1 MVHKKTI
8 RSTFV
13 AVCLVVGFLGT
24 GQQKGEVLAASSFSS
39 DSEPFTAELISAGT
53 NHTCTV
59 LGDSQINCWSGGW
72 ADNVTTTPYP
82 SNQIGISDGVD
93 VSAGNWHS
101 CAVRISG
108 EISCWGENYSGQLG
122 IGVYGDRNT
131 PSLVA
136 GISNATNV
144 EAGFAHTCAL
154 LATKTVKCWGGGSSG
169 QLGNG
174 ARVMQLAPVD
184 VAGLS
189 DVVEIST
196 GSESVS
202 SCAIKSNF
210 SLWCWGRYSW
220 TGNGVEQVSS
230 VPVEIT
236 GVMSARKVSIG
247 TKNACAVQ
255 SVGTVKCW
263 GWNNKG
269 QLGDGTLISSLIP
282 VAVTG
287 ISNAVDVSVGSEFA
301 CALLVDGRVK
311 CWGANSGRS
320 LGNGTSGDSSAPTF
334 VQDVAGAISI
344 DSGNFHTCAVLL
356 DKKVKCWGGGNNAV
370 LGRNWNFRTWGN
382 PGYVQKMQSITFPDI
397 QSKVFGDAE
406 FAVQALS
413 SSGLQVKISS
423 QTSNVCRTSGSV
435 VLVIASGTCGLTARQ
450 IGNEYFQPANAI
462 VKSFEV
468 SDWSGSRTNSAT
480 TFRVQTS
487 DGLPVSGV
495 RIVWNTVGA
504 ENPAGGSVRV
514 TNSAG
519 SAVASTISGP
529 ALIRV
534 ISLYEPN
541 WEIIRCCFEFIDD
554 PLFRKAEASQFLY
567 SYMTVKNLGSSE
579 IVLNVGPR
587 PSFVSKVF
595 SVRLLDGTPVRGA
608 KVNLAVTTN
617 IWESDQVN
625 RAFSGEYKSVFAAW
639 HTGSQVG
646 SHIGTLEPCVNDGN
660 SFADGSGTNAQATTD
675 ENGNATLKVYAAS
688 GTDAL
693 ITACYNDSEF
703 TQARTVPIASSGTTS
718 ITLGYMAKVNVSV
731 SRMSISSGGS
741 ESVSAQ
747 VVDANGN
754 PVSSQSVQ
762 VMAGSIDST
771 ATALTC
777 AGSQGTTNANGYV
790 ILKVCP
796 SASGNY
802 FLRSKG
808 ALSSRLIYVS
818 VESPSPAIS
827 SGGSSNPAPKTGG
840 GGGDDD
846 EPVAAPKAT
855 IPKSTPSSST
865 LAPRNSLPAANAK
878 APMLPATAGTVV
890 PNLVQPKAAVAQGLA
905 IAATSNKVTV
915 ALKSPITTTSTAR
928 VSSYVMTVRSSTGAF
943 VKRITV
949 AVKTAGQTVSQAI
962 TIAKSGN
969 YVIEVSGKN
978 SKGKV
983 LGTYKSPAI
992 KVGK

>member
-1 MVHKKTI
+1 MVHKKKI
-8 RSTFV
+8 RLTFV

-24 GQQKGEVLAASSFSS
+24 GQEKGEVLAASSFSS
-39 DSEPFTAELISAGT
+39 DSEPFTAELVSAGT
-53 NHTCTV
+53 RHTCTV
-59 LGDSQINCWSGGW
+59 LVDNQINCWSSGW
-72 ADNVTTTPYP
+72 VDNVTTTPYP
-82 SNQIGISDGVD
+82 SNQIGILDAID
-93 VSAGNWHS
+93 VSTGNMHT
-101 CAVRISG
+101 CAVRITG
-108 EISCWGENYSGQLG
+108 VISCWGEGYSGQLG
-122 IGVYGDRNT
+122 IGAYVDKNT
-131 PSLVA
+131 PTSVLE
-136 GISNATNV
+136 ISNAV
-144 EAGFAHTCAL
+144 QVKAGFAHTCAL
-154 LATKTVKCWGGGSSG
+154 LATKTVKCWGGGTSG

-174 ARVMQLAPVD
+174 ARVTQSSPVD
-184 VAGLS
+184 VDGLS
-189 DVVEIST
+189 DVVELST

-202 SCAIKSNF
+202 SCAIKSNY

-220 TGNGVEQVSS
+220 TGTGVEQVSS

-247 TKNACAVQ
+247 TKNACAVETA
-255 SVGTVKCW
+255 GTVKCW

-269 QLGDGTLISSLIP
+269 QLGDGTFDSSLIP

-301 CALLVDGRVK
+301 CALLTDGRVK
-311 CWGANSGRS
+311 CWGVNSGRN
-320 LGNGTSGDSSAPTF
+320 LGNGTSGDSSTPTF

-344 DSGNFHTCAVLL
+344 DSGSSHTCTVLQ
-356 DKKVKCWGGGNNAV
+356 DKKVKCWGGQNSSV
-370 LGRNWNFRTWGN
+370 LGRAWKLRGWGN
-382 PGYVQKMQSITFPDI
+382 PGYVQKMQSIAFPDI

-406 FAVQALS
+406 FTIQALS
-413 SSGLQVKISS
+413 SSGLQVKIMS
-423 QTSNVCRTSGSV
+423 QTSNVCQTSGSV

-450 IGNEYFQPANAI
+450 NGNEYFQPANAV

-468 SDWSGSRTNSAT
+468 SDWTGSRTNSAT

-519 SAVASTISGP
+519 SAIASTISGP

-541 WEIIRCCFEFIDD
+541 WEIIRCCGEFVYD

-567 SYMTVKNLGSSE
+567 SYMTVKNLASSE

-587 PSFVSKVF
+587 PSFISKVF

-625 RAFSGEYKSVFAAW
+625 RAFSGEYKSAFAAW
-639 HTGSQVG
+639 HTGSQGG
-646 SHIGTLEPCVNDGN
+646 SYIDTLEPCVNDGN
-660 SFADGSGTNAQATTD
+660 SFADGSGTNAQSTTD

-688 GTDAL
+688 GTEAL

-703 TQARTVPIASSGTTS
+703 TQGRTIPIASSGTTT

-731 SRMSISSGGS
+731 SSLSVASGGS

-747 VVDANGN
+747 VVDANGS

-762 VMAGSIDST
+762 VMAGSVDAT

-777 AGSQGTTNANGYV
+777 VGSRGTTNANGFV
-790 ILKVCP
+790 TVKICP
-796 SASGNY
+796 AASGNY
-802 FLRSKG
+802 FLKSNG

-818 VESPSPAIS
+818 VGSSSPAAS
-827 SGGSSNPAPKTGG
+827 SGG
-840 GGGDDD
+840 GGGDDED
-846 EPVAAPKAT
+846 DGPVTPSTT
-855 IPKSTPSSST
+855 IPKPTPSTTT
-865 LAPRNSLPAANAK
+865 LAPRNSVPASNAK
-878 APMLPATAGTVV
+878 APVLPATAGTVV
-890 PNLVQPKAAVAQGLA
+890 PNLIQPKAAVAQGLA
-905 IAATSNKVTV
+905 IATTSKRVTV
-915 ALKSPITTTSTAR
+915 ALKSPVATTSAAR
-928 VSSYVMTVRSSTGAF
+928 VSSYVVTVRSSTGAI
-943 VKRITV
+943 VKRVSV
-949 AVKTAGQTVSQAI
+949 AVKTAGQTVSPAI
-962 TIAKSGN
+962 AIGKSGN
-969 YVIEVSGKN
+969 YVIEISGRN
-978 SKGKV
+978 AKGKI
-983 LGTYKSPAI
+983 LGTYKSSAI